1 MWFLSRTSV
10 NPLKETPPQLANYD
24 HLKAHFD
31 WLFDG
36 NISQIVNN
44 NLGKEIKHMEMFLR

>member
-10 NPLKETPPQLANYD
+10 NTLKETAPQLANYD

-36 NISQIVNN
+36 DISQIVNN